1 MKSAQVEFRRIER
14 ENIDHNTL
22 DLIVGCEMER
32 ILPPPGL
39 LSRAAVRCRGSL
51 HGRLITSVSRR
62 CGLVLVRIDT
72 DNALMVA
79 NQLRV
84 APGSTIM

>member
-1 MKSAQVEFRRIER
+1 MTTIG
-14 ENIDHNTL
+14 L
-22 DLIVGCEMER
+22 MWVGDGADS
-32 ILPPPGL
+32 PPPGL

-72 DNALMVA
+72 NNALMVA

-84 APGSTIM
+84 ATGSTIM